1 MAGDQEHRLRS
12 LIAGNRLD
20 EAIDDELDQW
30 LNAQTRLHEVGAA
43 LIEVSTPV
51 SENFGADTVK
61 GALDAFKAVGE
72 KVKERADDIQQ
83 VHDALK
89 HAVTVTR
96 AAQKVV
102 VQMDGDTREKPE
114 FPPSKPGD
122 DETDEI
128 HDLKVYSGQ
137 MNLYNSWSTERE
149 TTSQQHA
156 DKVETAW
163 KDAIAVMEKIPD
175 DEQPGGG
182 TGGGP
187 AGAGA
192 GGGPPPDRPGRRT
205 DGPVPTDAVLARR
218 PPRRRPR
225 RPPHHPVPAGAA
237 DTEGP
242 HPAPQPV
249 PTDHPPPSTRS
260 RRRGGYGPRP
270 PPPRRRDPDG
280 GLDPYP
286 GGTPYGPT
294 GPIPSGGVGPDR
306 RLGLRARS
314 AAWPSAAR
322 PVPVS
327 SAVSLPACARPARPG
342 AGGGLRSGGVLGTLG
357 ASGRTA
363 GSARGALGPAAA
375 AAAPAA
381 RPRAAPVVAA
391 RGAAPGGAA
400 PAVPAVPGAAAART
414 RTRRSASPRRS
425 SCSTRTASGSTTRA
439 RAPE

>member
-102 VQMDGDTREKPE
+102 VQMDGDTRDKPE
-114 FPPSKPGD
+114 FPPTKPGD
-122 DETDEI
+122 DEADEI
-128 HDLKVYSGQ
+128 HNLKVYSGQ

-175 DEQPGGG
+175 DQQPGGG
-182 TGGGP
+182 SGGSPGGG
-187 AGAGA
+187 
-192 GGGPPPDRPGRRT
+192 GGTSPVTPVSPTPTTPPTTPFSPPT
-205 DGPVPTDAVLARR
+205 FTPTPTPVPPH
-218 PPRRRPR
+218 PPTPTPVPPTPTPTPTPHPTPV
-225 RPPHHPVPAGAA
+225 PPHHTTPDPLTPVVHVPA
-237 DTEGP
+237 TP
-242 HPAPQPV
+242 HHPGTVPV
-249 PTDHPPPSTRS
+249 
-260 RRRGGYGPRP
+260 G
-270 PPPRRRDPDG
+270 G

-294 GPIPSGGVGPDR
+294 GPVPSGGAAPTPAVAPGSLSGYAVGGVAGAGI
-306 RLGLRARS
+306 LGGLGAGLRA
-314 AAWPSAAR
+314 AGVA
-322 PVPVS
+322 
-327 SAVSLPACARPARPG
+327 G
-342 AGGGLRSGGVLGTLG
+342 ASGGLRSGGVLG

-363 GSARGALGPAAA
+363 GSARGTLGTAGG
-375 AAAPAA
+375 
-381 RPRAAPVVAA
+381 
-391 RGAAPGGAA
+391 RGGSMAGGAA
-400 PAVPAVPGAAAART
+400 SGGTGRGGSRGSAGRRGAGGAGG
-414 RTRRSASPRRS
+414 
-425 SCSTRTASGSTTRA
+425 SGSGSGKNKDKKKRQPPTVELFDEDRDWIDDEGA
-439 RAPE
+439 SSGVID